1 MCHQIHV
8 FKPISFLHGYH
19 NGFYILTALV
29 INFDKIL
36 PFRGGHLIV
45 IQVNQNDGIAGFWR
59 NSSVPGHPPVAG
71 HIRPHN
77 SISHALF
84 AGVICHLAFSPVART
99 ITMKKDGWRSRLSV
113 LAGQSFSLV
122 RPQPQ
127 PAASNQQ
134 EDEQAAENPP
144 CYFLLVHNFSLLIKK
159 LIHLGISFSNHFLL
173 VTNLNISLD
182 GLPVSH
188 ILVSS
193 IDFI

>member
-1 MCHQIHV
+1 
-8 FKPISFLHGYH
+8 
-19 NGFYILTALV
+19 
-29 INFDKIL
+29 
-36 PFRGGHLIV
+36 
-45 IQVNQNDGIAGFWR
+45 
-59 NSSVPGHPPVAG
+59 
-71 HIRPHN
+71 
-77 SISHALF
+77 
-84 AGVICHLAFSPVART
+84 
-99 ITMKKDGWRSRLSV
+99 MKKDGWRSRLPV

-134 EDEQAAENPP
+134 EDEQTAENSP
-144 CYFLLVHNFSLLIKK
+144 CYFLLVHNFSFLIKK

-188 ILVSS
+188 ILVRS